1 MARCPSSTERAG
13 RVLRSWP
20 AGGANALLLCASL
33 ALGGCLA
40 PWARQP
46 EPVPNLGGQV
56 LVQPASPL
64 ERRSGSLWRN
74 NVPANFLFT
83 DVRAAMTGDLLTV
96 VVVENDSGAKEAATE
111 TNNEASVLE
120 GIGQFFGLPQALQA
134 KNPDIDPTQ
143 LIQAES
149 ERTWEGSGATARSG
163 TLTARMTVEV
173 KAVSPTG
180 NLWVQGDK
188 VVSVNNEDQH
198 IVLSGWVRPED
209 IDARN
214 EVASTR
220 LAQARIDYYGVGEVG
235 RQQRAGWGMIVLDY
249 VWPF

>member
-1 MARCPSSTERAG
+1 MSSTDR
-13 RVLRSWP
+13 
-20 AGGANALLLCASL
+20 GGALL
-33 ALGGCLA
+33 ALVAAGVVLSGCLA
-40 PWARQP
+40 PWARKP
-46 EPVPNLGGQV
+46 EPVPNLGGEV

-64 ERRSGSLWRN
+64 ERRNGSLWRN

-83 DVRAAMTGDLLTV
+83 DVRAALTGDLLTV
-96 VVVENDSGAKEAATE
+96 VVIENDSGAKEAATE
-111 TNNEASVLE
+111 TSNKASVLE

-134 KNPDIDPTQ
+134 KNPDINPQQ

-149 ERTWEGSGATARSG
+149 ERQWEGTGATARSG
-163 TLTARMTVEV
+163 TLTARVTVEV

-235 RQQRAGWGMIVLDY
+235 RQQRAGWGMVLLDY